1 MNATEAF
8 KLADNV
14 LNKKLLKS
22 SNNMQV
28 LQILH
33 NEIEQAAKNGNF
45 STSVTIKKIKHSQ
58 CAIVNALRN
67 EDFKVSYKNDW
78 ICEQF
83 GGGEYVVYYI
93 SWDQI

>member
-8 KLADNV
+8 KLTSNV
-14 LNKKLLKS
+14 LSKKFLNS
-22 SNNMQV
+22 SNNMLV

-33 NEIEQAAKNGNF
+33 NEIEQAAENGKF

-58 CAIVNALRN
+58 NAVVNALRL

-78 ICEQF
+78 ICAQF
-83 GGGEYVVYYI
+83 GGGECIVYYI
-93 SWDQI
+93 SWDEI